1 MINPELQTSLQGAA
15 GPRRYWIRTFGC
27 QQNDHDSEIIA
38 GLLEASGL
46 VPAASLEDCDLAILN
61 SCSIRENADGR
72 FYGHLGIVKAE
83 RERRPELLVAVC
95 GCMPLIEEHVERIRR
110 SYSFVDLVFGPEDI
124 PRLPQLLRERL
135 ESGRKVREIDRA
147 SGIIAEG
154 LPVVRARRFRALV
167 TIMTGC
173 DNYCSYCIVPYTR
186 GRERSRDSEAI
197 LAEVRQLVSEGYGE
211 VMLLGQNVNSWNRK
225 RRPDS
230 TDPPGRDFAW
240 LLEQVAATGIPR
252 IRFMT
257 SNPRDLSSGMLAV
270 MERHA
275 NIERHLHLPLQSGSD
290 RVLAQ
295 MNRHYDRARYLAI
308 VAEARRRIPDI
319 AFSTD
324 IIVGFPG
331 ETEADFAETLSLV
344 EEVAFDSAFLFQYS
358 PRYGTPA
365 ALLARRI
372 PPEIMRERFD
382 RLLSLQ
388 NRLSEASNHRL
399 VGRELSVLIEGAA
412 DHRPGLLL
420 GRSSSNH
427 LVNFALTPA
436 IARECGV
443 DPGDSDRAGELLE
456 GRFARVRVEAARML
470 STSGTALAVLPAGE
484 GAP

>member
-1 MINPELQTSLQGAA
+1 MIDPVFQTYLQSAP

-38 GLLEASGL
+38 GVLEASGL
-46 VPAASLEDCDLAILN
+46 IPAASLEACDLAILN

-83 RERRPELLVAVC
+83 RDRRPELLVAVC
-95 GCMPLIEEHVERIRR
+95 GCMPLIREHEERIRR
-110 SYSFVDLVFGPEDI
+110 SHAFVDLIFGPEDI
-124 PRLPQLLRERL
+124 PRLPELLLRRL
-135 ESGRKVREIDRA
+135 EGGRTVCEIGRSSGSPV
-147 SGIIAEG
+147 EG
-154 LPVVRARRFRALV
+154 LPVVRRRRFRALV

-173 DNYCSYCIVPYTR
+173 DNYCSYCIVPHTR

-197 LAEVRQLVSEGYGE
+197 LAEIRQLAAAGYGE
-211 VMLLGQNVNSWNRK
+211 VMLLGQNVNSWNRR

-230 TDPPGRDFAW
+230 ADPPGRDFAW
-240 LLEQVAATGIPR
+240 LLERVAETGIPR

-270 MERHA
+270 MERHD

-290 RVLAQ
+290 RVLAH
-295 MNRHYDRARYLAI
+295 MNRHYDRNRYLAI
-308 VAEARRRIPDI
+308 VAEARRRIPGI

-331 ETEADFAETLSLV
+331 ETEADFAATLGLV

-365 ALLARRI
+365 ALLEERI
-372 PPEIMRERFD
+372 PPEVMRERFD
-382 RLLSLQ
+382 RLLALQ
-388 NRLSEASNHRL
+388 NRLSEASNRRL
-399 VGRELSVLIEGAA
+399 VGREMTLLIEGAA

-427 LVNFALTPA
+427 LVNFSLPPE
-436 IARECGV
+436 IARDLGV
-443 DPGDSDRAGELLE
+443 APDDSEKAGELLE
-456 GRFARVRVEAARML
+456 GRFASVRVEESRML
-470 STSGTALAVLPAGE
+470 SVSGTALAVLPPGE